1 MSHYDALP
9 CPVVVTD
16 AHGGVVELNTELLAL
31 VGGSA
36 QDWVGASME
45 AMLPPASRIFL
56 QTHVWPMLLVAGQV
70 KELQVHIVDVH
81 KQRIPV
87 FLNCST
93 SEVAGQARYTWL
105 LYVAKDRAEFEAQLL
120 NSRNIT
126 QAYAEAVVKSESFV
140 KTIADNVPGLVAYWD
155 KDLRCK
161 FANKGYQ
168 EWFGKSARQVVG
180 LSLLELLGE
189 RLFEMNK
196 PHIACVLNGQA
207 QQFER
212 TLTKADGSIGHTI
225 ANYLPDVDGSGK
237 VAGFYVVVSDVTKIK
252 QAEIEL
258 RLAASVFD
266 SASEGIM
273 VTDRG
278 GTIVSVNAAFTRIT
292 GYTAEEAIG
301 QTPRIMKCGRTGAE
315 YYKALWRGLLT
326 VGEWKGEAW
335 NCRKNGVEYVEQHS
349 ISSIQDADGLVVRY
363 VSIFSDVTERWRKD
377 ADIKQRAFHDALTDL
392 PNRSLL
398 SERVEQMLT
407 LVKREHRSIAVMFL
421 DLDGFKKI
429 NDTQGHAVGDAVLFA
444 TAKRLLGLVRQ
455 SDVVARLGGDEFV
468 VVLDNPANVK
478 EVALVAA
485 RIVALVGEPVVV
497 GALAVKVGVSIGISM
512 CPADGDG
519 SGALFDRADKAM
531 YAAKAAGRNTYK
543 FAVDEAATAE

>member
-9 CPVVVTD
+9 SPVVVTD
-16 AHGGVVELNTELLAL
+16 ANGCVLELNTELLTL

-36 QDWVGASME
+36 QDWLGASMD
-45 AMLPPASRIFL
+45 ALLPPASRIFL
-56 QTHVWPMLLVAGQV
+56 QTHVWPMLLAAGQV
-70 KELQVHIVDVH
+70 KELQVHVVDVH

-87 FLNCST
+87 FLNCSR

-105 LYVAKDRAEFEAQLL
+105 LYIAQDRAEFEAQLL
-120 NSRNIT
+120 SSRNLT
-126 QAYAEAVVKSESFV
+126 QAYAEAVIKSENFV

-180 LSLLELLGE
+180 LSMVELLGE

-196 PHIACVLNGQA
+196 PYIAGVLSGQA

-212 TLTKADGSIGHTI
+212 TLTKADGSIGHTM
-225 ANYLPDVDGSGK
+225 ANYLPDVDAAGN
-237 VAGFYVVVSDVTKIK
+237 VAGFFVLVSDITKIK
-252 QAEIEL
+252 KAEIEL

-278 GTIVSVNAAFTRIT
+278 GTIVSVNAAFTHIT

-301 QTPRIMKCGRTGAE
+301 QTPRIMKCGRTGAD
-315 YYKALWRGLLT
+315 YYKALWQGLLT
-326 VGEWKGEAW
+326 AGEWKGETW
-335 NCRKNGVEYVEQHS
+335 NCRKNGVEYVEHHS
-349 ISSIQDADGLVVRY
+349 MSRIQDADGVVVRY

-377 ADIKQRAFHDALTDL
+377 ADIKQRAFHDTLTGL

-429 NDTQGHAVGDAVLFA
+429 NDTQGHAVGDADLLA

-485 RIVALVGEPVVV
+485 RIVALVGEAIQV
-497 GALAVKVGVSIGISM
+497 GEVAVKVGVSIGISM

-519 SGALFDRADKAM
+519 SAVLFEGADKAM
-531 YAAKAAGRNTYK
+531 YAAKAAGKNTFR
-543 FAVDEAATAE
+543 FAAGEVAIAT